1 MPIIKFIHCADLHL
15 DSPFQGLTTK
25 EPSLADRFKHATN
38 EAFVKIIDLC
48 LAEKADFL
56 TIGGDTFDGADRSL
70 CAQIL
75 LRDQFERLHKA
86 NIPVILVAGNHDP
99 LSDWLTEIRFPKNVH
114 LLAGDKV
121 EKVPIKKDGKVI
133 TTIYGITYKVRDVK
147 ENLSLKFQAKE
158 KDVFSIGLLHA
169 NVGARKEHAPYSPCT
184 ISDLKAGNM
193 DLWLLGH
200 IHTPEVICKDPFIL
214 YPGNIQGRH
223 INEDGPRGC
232 YLIKVDSNYKISYE
246 FKPVQNI
253 LWKQEE
259 INIKE
264 ITTSLE
270 LVDLLSGKC
279 EEELSNLTKDEK
291 GIVIRWKL
299 TGSSSLY
306 HELTMTDK
314 IEETKEILIERF
326 FNQTP
331 FIFPESIRLLIKP
344 DKKTEDFV
352 NQENFI
358 GDFLRLAG
366 QVKDDEQMKNELL
379 EMLNQP
385 LSSRTIKKYLEERNE
400 KELLAIL
407 EGSVDLGMDLLSG
420 NK

>member
-1 MPIIKFIHCADLHL
+1 MNIKFIHCADLHL

-48 LAEKADFL
+48 LAEKVDFL

-86 NIPVILVAGNHDP
+86 NIPVIIVTGNHDP

-121 EKVPIKKDGKVI
+121 EKVPIKKDGNVI
-133 TTIYGITYKVRDVK
+133 TTIHGISYKVSDVK

-184 ISDLKAGNM
+184 INDLRAGNM

-232 YLIKVDSNYKISYE
+232 YFIKVDSNYKISYE
-246 FKPVQNI
+246 FRPVQNI
-253 LWKQEE
+253 LWKQKE

-270 LVDLLSGKC
+270 LVDLLSEKC

-314 IEETKEILIERF
+314 TEETKEILVERF

-366 QVKDDEQMKNELL
+366 QVKNDEQMKKELL

-385 LSSRTIKKYLEERNE
+385 LSNRAIKKYLDEINE
-400 KELLAIL
+400 KELLTIL

-420 NK
+420 DK